1 MFLIQKNEPVL
12 NGLEDWKNYMQN
24 RGVRIENDFSYI
36 DKKSINKAKIENNV
50 KKM

>member
-1 MFLIQKNEPVL
+1 M
-12 NGLEDWKNYMQN
+12 D
-24 RGVRIENDFSYI
+24 VRIENDFSYI